1 MGICLG
7 FQLAVVEY
15 ARHVLGWSRATSAEF
30 VANTEA
36 SSSPPASPALS
47 DDTSPPTSPMARL
60 ALANNKSQQPQ
71 HVIISM
77 PEVSITHLGG
87 TMRIGA
93 RTSVVTPGSLTAS
106 IYGGATHIEERHR
119 HRYEVNPTHVP
130 ALTKAAWSAW
140 SWPRRWNIH
149 FSGRIR
155 ATSSSTRAP
164 LHRAR
169 RFAPLCVPRQSTLN
183 KKKNTALSI
192 VIVFYQV
199 D

>member
-130 ALTKAAWSAW
+130 ALTKAGL
-140 SWPRRWNIH
+140 I
-149 FSGRIR
+149 FSGVDKEERVR
-155 ATSSSTRAP
+155 MECLELAKEVEHPFFWAHQGHVEFNSGP
-164 LHRAR
+164 
-169 RFAPLCVPRQSTLN
+169 FAPSPPFCAFVRAAS
-183 KKKNTALSI
+183 KHAE
-192 VIVFYQV
+192 
-199 D
+199 